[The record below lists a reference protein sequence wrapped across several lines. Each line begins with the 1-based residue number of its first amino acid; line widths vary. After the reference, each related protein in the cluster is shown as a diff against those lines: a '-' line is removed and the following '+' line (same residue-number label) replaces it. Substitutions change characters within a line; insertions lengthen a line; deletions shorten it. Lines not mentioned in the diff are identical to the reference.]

1 MYQFNLYK
9 NDIIIIL
16 VLFSVFCVFL
26 YLTNIKYNEHFNNK
40 IVLVNSNENKINI
53 KKSFEHFFELFER
66 HILILNDINNQ
77 SITIINKFNN
87 NNININTNINNIS
100 NFLNS
105 IIIKD
110 KFKETTPIDK
120 EFNLLFININ
130 DLFNTHK
137 KLFNNPSNDDIFR
150 DDWKFSIK
158 DGKWVNQDS
167 LRTTPSST
175 TSRTPSSRTTPSST
189 TSRTPS
195 SRTTPSSTTS
205 RTTPSSTTST
215 PSSTTST
222 PSSTTSRTTPSSTE
236 QFYGG
241 SSNDSDLCYS
251 LNLVETDPISFYY
264 NLSSQLDVIQSN
276 NISQLKLI
284 KINIDNIK
292 SMINTINDIIS
303 FDPTISLD
311 IVKALDGYYNL
322 LDMMY
327 NKDSTNIFNIIY
339 DQITIKKDDTDADE
353 CKEITYDIFKLEDIR
368 ANIKD
373 TNLKSFKKLNGDFK
387 YYDLDKIFIRSY
399 KPNDHFKETKAGIKL
414 WQSFC
419 EKLKKLNKPNKGN
432 IILKKF
438 NLDLIEKKK
447 KFIKELETNIYD
459 IQNKMTYDQ
468 LEQYNINK
476 LRTHEQANKQYE
488 AIKKGIDNIKN
499 KNKIKINLI

>member
-16 VLFSVFCVFL
+16 VLFSIFCVFL
-26 YLTNIKYNEHFNNK
+26 YITNIKYNEHFNNK

-100 NFLNS
+100 NFLDS
-105 IIIKD
+105 IIINEEL
-110 KFKETTPIDK
+110 KETTPIDK

-137 KLFNNPSNDDIFR
+137 KLFNNPSNNDFFR
-150 DDWKFSIK
+150 DWDFTIK
-158 DGKWVNQDS
+158 DGKWVNKDS
-167 LRTTPSST
+167 DLRTTSST
-175 TSRTPSSRTTPSST
+175 TSSTPSTPS
-189 TSRTPS
+189 
-195 SRTTPSSTTS
+195 
-205 RTTPSSTTST
+205 ST
-215 PSSTTST
+215 PSSTTSST
-222 PSSTTSRTTPSSTE
+222 PSSTTSSRTTSSTPSSTTE
-236 QFYGG
+236 RFYGG
-241 SSNDSDLCYS
+241 SSNGSDLCYS

-264 NLSSQLDVIQSN
+264 NLSSQLDVIQSK

-284 KINIDNIK
+284 KININKIK
-292 SMINTINDIIS
+292 SMISTINDIIS

-311 IVKALDGYYNL
+311 IVKALDDYYNL
-322 LDMMY
+322 LDTMY

-399 KPNDHFKETKAGIKL
+399 KPNDHFKETKAGLKL

-438 NLDLIEKKK
+438 NLDLIEKKN

-459 IQNKMTYDQ
+459 IQNKMTHNQ

-499 KNKIKINLI
+499 KNKIKINLT